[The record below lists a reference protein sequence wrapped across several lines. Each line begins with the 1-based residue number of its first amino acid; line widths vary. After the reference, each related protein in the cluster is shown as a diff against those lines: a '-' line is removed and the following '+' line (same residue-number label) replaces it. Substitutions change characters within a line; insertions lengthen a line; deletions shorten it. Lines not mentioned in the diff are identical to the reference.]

1 MPFEAMQHVAG
12 NRMRMPGPVT
22 PLGTNFKVLLVY
34 KNLWCDPTS
43 SFVGLSVIS
52 LKTMQYLRSK
62 GIYTD
67 VSGVD
72 SVDDIHRKLNSG
84 NHGYTHVIIF
94 APWLHA
100 HVLTHLAFAHP
111 AIEFAVTCHSN
122 VGFLSADAAAF
133 EHIREYM
140 KVELNTPNFHLA
152 CNSEELSQ
160 WVRRTYGTIA
170 WDLPNLYMLDGTSA
184 SRLSRP
190 FSGDLLRIGC
200 FGAVRILKNTLSAGA
215 AALEIAKILNVDVE
229 FFISSHG
236 IEGENKS
243 VIDSLRE
250 MFAGVRFAK
259 LIDVPWENW
268 AQFKI
273 STVAHM
279 DLGIQPSYTETFNLV
294 AADFVSEGKP
304 SVVGHAIK
312 WAPDEWKA
320 NVDEVSDIARVG
332 INLLYNPTEP
342 ERGLRALTRHNE
354 YAFSCW
360 RTYLEDTS
368 PHI

>member
-1 MPFEAMQHVAG
+1 MPFESAEHV
-12 NRMRMPGPVT
+12 PGSRARLSGPTT
-22 PLGTNFKVLLVY
+22 PMGTNFRVLLLY
-34 KNLWCDPTS
+34 KNLWCDPSS

-52 LKTMQYLRSK
+52 LKTMQYLRAK

-72 SVDDIHRKLNSG
+72 NVEGIRQKIDGAKIP
-84 NHGYTHVIIF
+84 YTHVVIF
-94 APWLHA
+94 APWLPA
-100 HVLTHLAFAHP
+100 HVVTHLAFAYP
-111 AIEFAVTCHSN
+111 DVEFAITCHSN
-122 VGFLSADAAAF
+122 VGFLSADASAF
-133 EHIREYM
+133 QHVRDYM
-140 KVELNTPNFHLA
+140 HVELNTPNFHLA
-152 CNSEELSQ
+152 CNSEELSH
-160 WVRRTYGTIA
+160 WLKKSYGGVV
-170 WDLPNLYMLDGTSA
+170 WDLPNMYMLDATA
-184 SRLSRP
+184 TDRLARP

-200 FGAVRILKNTLSAGA
+200 FGAVRILKNTLSAAA

-229 FFISSHG
+229 FYISSHG
-236 IEGENKS
+236 IEGENRM
-243 VIDSLRE
+243 VISSLRE
-250 MFAGVRFAK
+250 MFHGVRYAK

-294 AADFVSEGKP
+294 AADFVSEGKC

-332 INLLYNPTEP
+332 VNLLYNPTEP
-342 ERGLRALTRHNE
+342 ARGLNALTRHNE
-354 YAFSCW
+354 FAFRHW
-360 RTYLEDTS
+360 LKFLHDTT
-368 PHI
+368 PHM

>member
-1 MPFEAMQHVAG
+1 M
-12 NRMRMPGPVT
+12 
-22 PLGTNFKVLLVY
+22 LLVY
-34 KNLWCDPTS
+34 KNLWCDPSS

-52 LKTMQYLRSK
+52 LKTMQYLRAK

-72 SVDDIHRKLNSG
+72 KIEDISRRIDSLSKP
-84 NHGYTHVIIF
+84 YTHVIIF
-94 APWLHA
+94 APWLPAHA
-100 HVLTHLAFAHP
+100 LTNLAFSYP
-111 AIEFAVTCHSN
+111 GIEFAVTCHSN

-133 EHIREYM
+133 THIREYM

-152 CNSEELSQ
+152 CNSSELSG
-160 WVRRTYGTIA
+160 WVRRAYGAIA
-170 WDLPNLYMLDGTSA
+170 WDLPNLYMIDGTA
-184 SRLSRP
+184 SSRPSKP

-243 VIDSLRE
+243 VTNSLKE
-250 MFAGVRFAK
+250 MFQGVRFAK

-268 AQFKI
+268 AEFKI

-320 NVDEVSDIARVG
+320 NVDEVSDISRVG
-332 INLLYNPTEP
+332 INLLFNPTEP
-342 ERGLRALTRHNE
+342 ERGLRALTIHNE
-354 YAFSCW
+354 ASFGCW
-360 RTYLEDTS
+360 LNYLQNTT
-368 PHI
+368 PHL